1 MLSTIILG
9 VANKTFMLSVV
20 MLSVVILN
28 VVAPEHLTDC
38 RGREGDSPGLHRS
51 IGVPSFSRNGMSCK
65 KLGGGFSKRPTSFGQ
80 LSFGDTSRRT
90 DAASPTRSDGG
101 GRFLL
106 LILLSPLG
114 DTLTPPDDSSADET
128 SPTTIRNVARKA
140 VQKMIQL

>member
-1 MLSTIILG
+1 
-9 VANKTFMLSVV
+9 
-20 MLSVVILN
+20 
-28 VVAPEHLTDC
+28 
-38 RGREGDSPGLHRS
+38 
-51 IGVPSFSRNGMSCK
+51 MSCK

-90 DAASPTRSDGG
+90 DAPSPTRSDGG

-114 DTLTPPDDSSADET
+114 DTLTPPDNSSADET
-128 SPTTIRNVARKA
+128 SPTTIRNVAKKA